1 MDSFRL
7 AVSAVRTVAD
17 GGGRGGLGRGR
28 RNAAAGLDAQLF
40 QFFHDLAFAFQEQLG
55 LLRVKIAHE
64 RDEFA
69 HVGLF
74 LVADVRQDGLR
85 DRVVGGQVVR
95 FVQVDGFKLAGEVQ
109 AERLHEFLV
118 GHLAI
123 DVAGERIGKAGHGV
137 PLFNVPSLAAV
148 GVVARSAAMKKRR
161 FPCVSVPY
169 DTPLINVLSGGNQFI
184 ENDSQ

>member
-7 AVSAVRTVAD
+7 AVSAVRT
-17 GGGRGGLGRGR
+17 GLRRWGRGGLGRGR

-95 FVQVDGFKLAGEVQ
+95 FVQVDGFKLAGDVQ

-137 PLFNVPSLAAV
+137 PLFQRAVPCGRRRGCAI
-148 GVVARSAAMKKRR
+148 GRMKKRR